1 MTNKNPYE
9 NQNDTIDIPDFV
21 EDKTAT
27 ESSTVDMNI
36 FKMSDEELY
45 DDVEEKTEDND
56 NEYVEVDENG
66 EQLTRTKKNRGK
78 RGGSIL
84 SLVLNFILLAALA
97 AAIFYALS
105 QHKAYVK
112 ANTDYQQVLANQETY
127 KQQIASKDAEIEALN
142 KQIEDLKKAQTAGES
157 GEYEVVDG
165 HIQFRKGPS
174 KETEPTSYKGQEYAE
189 TGDKYTVLEVV
200 KGKDDPSLKWA
211 KVADDVYFC
220 IGTSD
225 DVWAKKVD

>member
-56 NEYVEVDENG
+56 YEYVEVDENG

-84 SLVLNFILLAALA
+84 SLVLNFLLLAALA

-142 KQIEDLKKAQTAGES
+142 KQIEDLKKAQSAG
-157 GEYEVVDG
+157 GKYTVVDG
-165 HIQFRKGPS
+165 PISFRKEPS
-174 KETEPTSYKGQEYAE
+174 REAAETTFNGNEYAQNDDTFDVIEIVKGQ
-189 TGDKYTVLEVV
+189 
-200 KGKDDPSLKWA
+200 DDSSYKWA